1 MRRAALLLLAACG
14 GDPATPDARPDV
26 LTARCDPTTPFATP
40 VPVEGLNSATDDTS
54 ARFSSDEL
62 EVVFGRRTGVGTG
75 LYDLFTATRTL
86 RDEPFSAPA
95 VMATVNSVNS
105 EVWPSMSPDGLLL
118 VFETDRGVAAN
129 QWHIYTSKRAS
140 TSAAFGPAISA
151 PALMDLEQTPYL
163 ATDRSLYFISSV
175 RTGGPGMFDIWRTEI
190 DSTGA
195 TGTPTLVMGGVNTA
209 DAEVTPALTPDELR
223 IFFRRT
229 VGTEED
235 VYTASRASVSEPFGD
250 ATPVPGLATPGLNEI
265 PTWISPDGC
274 NLYVQLVAA
283 PGGMGGDDLYVAR
296 RGSP

>member
-1 MRRAALLLLAACG
+1 MRRAVLFVVAACG
-14 GDPATPDARPDV
+14 SDPATPDARPDV
-26 LTARCDPTTPFATP
+26 VTARCDASAPFQTP
-40 VPVEGLNSATDDTS
+40 VPVGGLNSTSDDTA

-62 EVVFGRRTGVGTG
+62 EVVFARRTGAGTG
-75 LYDLFTATRTL
+75 LYDLYTATRTA
-86 RDEPFSAPA
+86 RDQAFGTP
-95 VMATVNSVNS
+95 MLLATVNSVNS
-105 EVWPSMSPDGLLL
+105 EAWPTISPDGLLL
-118 VFETDRGVAAN
+118 VFESDRGSTPQN
-129 QWHIYTSKRAS
+129 WHIYSSKRA
-140 TSAAFGPAISA
+140 TVADAFGPPAAA
-151 PALMDLEQTPYL
+151 PALVDLEQTPFL
-163 ATDRSLYFISSV
+163 ATGRSLYFISAV
-175 RTGGPGMFDIWRTEI
+175 RSGGPGMYDVWRTEI

-195 TGTPTLVMGGVNTA
+195 TATPTLVMGGVNSP

-229 VGTEED
+229 VGAEQD
-235 VYTASRASVSEPFGD
+235 VYTASRASTTDAFGE

>member
-1 MRRAALLLLAACG
+1 MRRAALLLLVACG

-26 LTARCDPTTPFATP
+26 FTPRCEPDAPFATP
-40 VPVEGLNSATDDTS
+40 VPVEGLNTANDDTS
-54 ARFSSDEL
+54 ARLSSDEL
-62 EVVFGRRTGVGTG
+62 EVVLGRRTGAGTG
-75 LYDLFTATRTL
+75 LYDLYTSKRATRT
-86 RDEPFSAPA
+86 DPFPTPT

-105 EVWPSMSPDGLLL
+105 EVWPSSSPDGLLL

-129 QWHIYTSKRAS
+129 QWHIYTSKRTS
-140 TSAAFGPAISA
+140 TDVAFGPAISA

-195 TGTPTLVMGGVNTA
+195 TGTPTLVMGGVNTT
-209 DAEVTPALTPDELR
+209 DAEVTPALTPDELH
-223 IFFRRT
+223 IYFRRT

-235 VYTASRASVSEPFGD
+235 VWTASRASVTEPFGE
-250 ATPVPGLATPGLNEI
+250 ATAVPGLSTPGLSEI
-265 PTWISPDGC
+265 PTWISPDNC